1 MEYAIEIN
9 NLWKKYHDF
18 TLDKISFSIAK
29 GTVVGLIGENGA
41 GKSTMI
47 NSILGIID
55 ANYRS
60 LKYFG
65 KEYKDNE
72 KEIKKVVLYDR
83 PDMDNQILEG
93 KLIFDDNSEII
104 VGELPNNGEPLEVQ
118 VDKNSKNVK
127 FVVTKVSVSTESVG
141 LAEIEVY

>member
-9 NLWKKYHDF
+9 NLSKKYHDF

-29 GTVVGLIGENGA
+29 GTVVGLIGENGD
-41 GKSTMI
+41 GKSTLI

-55 ANYRS
+55 ANYSS

-72 KEIKKVVLYDR
+72 KEINYCRSHCICSICRSLRQQCTVYR
-83 PDMDNQILEG
+83 IC
-93 KLIFDDNSEII
+93 
-104 VGELPNNGEPLEVQ
+104 
-118 VDKNSKNVK
+118 SK
-127 FVVTKVSVSTESVG
+127 
-141 LAEIEVY
+141 